1 MTVNAAAQSRPAESL
16 QDRPAHSPPHKKTG
30 PHNKAG
36 KTSRAARAKSFVT
49 RLRQDSPLLV
59 MTAPA
64 VLVLLLFTYIPLLG
78 SVVAFMDYVP
88 FLGFTQSQWVG
99 WDNFTSLFQDDLFWG
114 ALRNTF
120 EITFLQLL
128 LFFPVPILI
137 AVLFNSVAMPA
148 VKSFVQSVIY
158 LPHFLSWVI
167 IVALFQQMLGGGG
180 IISRILVTHG
190 MSGIGIMSDPSTFQ
204 LLLTSQAIW
213 KDAGWGTIVFLAAI
227 AAIDAQLYESAAID
241 GAGALRRFWHVTL
254 PGMRPIIILML
265 ILRLGDAL
273 TVGFEQILL
282 QRDAVGPGAA
292 EVIDTYVYFN
302 GVQDGNWGVATA
314 AGLLKG
320 VVSLALV
327 LAANKLAHRFGEEG
341 IYRR

>member
-1 MTVNAAAQSRPAESL
+1 MAVNEAPPRVLRSLRGRP
-16 QDRPAHSPPHKKTG
+16 PNSPDAPRTSPRSTSG
-30 PHNKAG
+30 P
-36 KTSRAARAKSFVT
+36 KSFLT
-49 RLRQDSPLLV
+49 RLRQDSPLLL

-64 VLVLLLFTYIPLLG
+64 VLLLLLFTYIPLLG

-88 FLGFTQSQWVG
+88 FLGLSGSTWVG
-99 WDNFTSLFQDDLFWG
+99 WDNFTGLFRDNLFWS
-114 ALRNTF
+114 ALGNTF
-120 EITFLQLL
+120 QITFIQLL
-128 LFFPVPILI
+128 LYFPVPVLL
-137 AVLFNSVAMPA
+137 AVLFNSVAMPM
-148 VKSFVQSVIY
+148 VKKFVQSVIY

-180 IISRILVTHG
+180 TVNRVLASHG
-190 MSGIGIMSDPSTFQ
+190 MSGIDIMSDPGTFQ

-213 KDAGWGTIVFLAAI
+213 KDAGWGTIIFLAAI
-227 AAIDAQLYESAAID
+227 AAIDGQLYESAAMD
-241 GAGALRRFWHVTL
+241 GAGAGRRFWHITL
-254 PGMRPIIILML
+254 PGMRPIIILLL

-292 EVIDTYVYFN
+292 EVLDTYVYFN
-302 GVQDGNWGVATA
+302 GVVDGNWGVATA

-327 LAANKLAHRFGEEG
+327 LAANKFAHRFGEEG